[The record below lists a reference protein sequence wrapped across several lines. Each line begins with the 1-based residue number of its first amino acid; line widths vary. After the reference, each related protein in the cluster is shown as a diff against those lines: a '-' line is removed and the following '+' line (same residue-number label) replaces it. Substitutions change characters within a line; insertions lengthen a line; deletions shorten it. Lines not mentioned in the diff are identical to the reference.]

1 MRRHDEMRLRTAVQT
16 LQGDAPECG
25 ATGRCR
31 QASSRPPRYRRDG
44 RLGGRYHRELR
55 RRAAFARFLSGRNS
69 LRRAPAP
76 DRGSPAR
83 LWRLPPPVPRWVRSG
98 STGLVYP
105 CGKGCI
111 CLALASIR
119 LSNSC
124 LFRTSGLLLL
134 RLQSLLA
141 DPAGSP
147 SRSAIDRWLRVWHF
161 RCRRSPTVR
170 RRPAKGRRTV
180 PDQWRRACRSSAL
193 RWIHG

>member
-1 MRRHDEMRLRTAVQT
+1 MRRHDEMRLRAAVQT
-16 LQGDAPECG
+16 LQGDAPE
-25 ATGRCR
+25 AAQLDAAAKRV
-31 QASSRPPRYRRDG
+31 AG
-44 RLGGRYHRELR
+44 RLGIDVMDDSAVDIIENCGDVQKLLGSYRAGTLSGARRLLIEDHLRDCGACLR
-55 RRAAFARFLSGRNS
+55 RF
-69 LRRAPAP
+69 
-76 DRGSPAR
+76 
-83 LWRLPPPVPRWVRSG
+83 RSG
-98 STGLVYP
+98 QAAVLDWSTP
-105 CGKGCI
+105 CGKRCI

-161 RCRRSPTVR
+161 RCRRSPTFR

-193 RWIHG
+193 RWIHR